1 MKEQK
6 EEIKELI
13 IARLMSMPE
22 NHKVSIG
29 SSGEFD
35 KYDLIEHVKKE
46 DKIGEKIIEIQ
57 LHFLKRLKEGLF
69 INE

>member
-1 MKEQK
+1 
-6 EEIKELI
+6 
-13 IARLMSMPE
+13 MPE

-57 LHFLKRLKEGLF
+57 LNFLKRLKEGLF